1 MDTIGIK
8 MLKSIDILFELLP
21 VTINKVIFV
30 KESFKKS
37 DLITAVNNQK
47 KCPVVQTIDLSAGS
61 LSDIRESLHIM
72 VTTGANKTMGVI
84 QCKNSYR
91 QNEGIFI

>member
-21 VTINKVIFV
+21 VAINKVIFV
-30 KESFKKS
+30 KESFQKS
-37 DLITAVNNQK
+37 DLITVVNKLK
-47 KCPVVQTIDLSAGS
+47 KCPVVQTMDLSSGRWS
-61 LSDIRESLHIM
+61 EIRESLHIM
-72 VTTGANKTMGVI
+72 VATGAKKGVI

-91 QNEGIFI
+91 QSEGIFIL

>member
-21 VTINKVIFV
+21 ISINKLVFV

-37 DLITAVNNQK
+37 DLLTAISDQK
-47 KCPVVQTIDLSAGS
+47 KCPVVQTIDLS
-61 LSDIRESLHIM
+61 LKRRIDIQESLHIM
-72 VTTGANKTMGVI
+72 VATGANKRTGVI
-84 QCKNSYR
+84 QCKNSYH
-91 QNEGIFI
+91 NEGEFI

>member
-30 KESFKKS
+30 KETFKKS
-37 DLITAVNNQK
+37 DLITAVKNHK
-47 KCPVVQTIDLSAGS
+47 KCPVVQTIDLSAGRR
-61 LSDIRESLHIM
+61 SDILESLHVM
-72 VTTGANKTMGVI
+72 VATGANKKTGVI

-91 QNEGIFI
+91 QSEGTFI